1 MKLNVKSKLLF
12 ISLFPLLISLW
23 FMGVIIVKDYNQMS
37 GITYLEPT
45 TQLVIKIG
53 AYIHEVQ
60 KERGTSGVFLGSQG
74 KKFKSNMEQQRKL
87 TDEKWQEMAQFL
99 SDFERTTYQDNFQK
113 TLKQAEKEASDIQ
126 ALRNKI
132 DTLSI
137 HSKEALGQYTHHN
150 STWLDLIQ
158 DTVKISDNVS
168 IASIRSTYS
177 SFVKGKERAGI
188 ERAILS
194 NIFAQD
200 KLTSEGLKKITKII
214 AEQDTYLN
222 VFASQATTEQ
232 LKFYTEKM
240 SNPSVL
246 EVSKMRKKLI
256 SKLDNLEKNTLL
268 FKLFESIGY
277 GGAIHQFKNYVLRGA
292 PEYYD
297 HYDSNHAF
305 AIEIIDKIHN
315 LNSTSL
321 EEKKHLQTIKSI
333 LEQYRKAADTA
344 KKMIS
349 DQNEIKTIDTAIK
362 INDTPA
368 ISALHSLAKS
378 SQLGNFGVDSTV
390 WFNTITKKINL
401 LKDVENYLSND
412 MNQLGDQLT
421 SELESRFYLML
432 ILALTITVSTLIAI
446 YYVSRSITEPL
457 KQSVNFAQK
466 IAENDLSQ
474 TLEIDTQG
482 EMRDLAN
489 ALNGMSNNL
498 RGMVQQLSGNSSSLN
513 QYSQQMKNSSNS
525 VSNSILQQSE
535 KTSNALGVA
544 QGLVTDAE
552 SVAHMSSEA
561 ANDATTAGKKAS
573 EGGEVVNQ
581 AITSIRS
588 IADIVNNTAHSVE
601 ELNMLGEN
609 ISSIISVIEG
619 IAEQTNLLALNAAIE
634 AARAG
639 EQGRGF
645 AVVADEVRQL
655 AQRTAEATHEVSSS
669 IKLIQENTRQV
680 STQMKNGTTSAT
692 ESVELAG
699 QASSALN
706 EIVMQSKNVA
716 DRISSIAQASI
727 QQASEVRQITDNI
740 QSIDELS
747 SQSMTAVQ
755 QSEQVSIE
763 LEGSAQE
770 LNTQI
775 SLFKLS

>member
-45 TQLVIKIG
+45 TQLVIKTG
-53 AYIHEVQ
+53 AYIHEAQ
-60 KERGTSGVFLGSQG
+60 KERGASGVFLGSQG
-74 KKFKSNMEQQRKL
+74 KKFKSKMEQQRKL

-99 SDFERTTYQDNFQK
+99 SDFERTTYQDDFQK
-113 TLKQAEKEASDIQ
+113 ALKQAENEASDIQ

-150 STWLDLIQ
+150 GTWLDLIQ
-158 DTVKISDNVS
+158 DTVIISDNVS

-200 KLTSEGLKKITKII
+200 TLTSEGLKKFTKII

-240 SNPSVL
+240 TNSSVL
-246 EVSKMRKKLI
+246 EVSEMRKKLI
-256 SKLDNLEKNTLL
+256 SKLDNLEKNTLI

-277 GGAIHQFKNYVLRGA
+277 GGAIHQFKNYVLRGT
-292 PEYYD
+292 PKYYD
-297 HYDSNHAF
+297 RYNSNHAL

-315 LNSTSL
+315 LSSTSS

-333 LEQYRKAADTA
+333 FEQYRKAADIA

-349 DQNEIKTIDTAIK
+349 DQDEIKTIDAASK

-368 ISALHSLAKS
+368 ISALHSLSKS
-378 SQLGNFGVDSTV
+378 SQFGNFGVDSAA

-412 MNQLGDQLT
+412 MNQLGNQLT
-421 SELESRFYLML
+421 SGLENRFYLML
-432 ILALTITVSTLIAI
+432 LLALTITVSTLIAI

-482 EMRDLAN
+482 EMSDLAN

-498 RGMVQQLSGNSSSLN
+498 RDMVQQLSGNSSSLN

-552 SVAHMSSEA
+552 NVAHMSSEA

-655 AQRTAEATHEVSSS
+655 AQRTAEATQEVSSS

-716 DRISSIAQASI
+716 DRISSIAQAST